1 MYLLVTS
8 LKYYYKLEVWTL
20 RSEYRWQM
28 KNIKGGLPQ
37 NISQQKFRKGSG
49 LISFG
54 LCKHISVNKEN
65 IFIKKEEC
73 QET

>member
-1 MYLLVTS
+1 
-8 LKYYYKLEVWTL
+8 
-20 RSEYRWQM
+20 M